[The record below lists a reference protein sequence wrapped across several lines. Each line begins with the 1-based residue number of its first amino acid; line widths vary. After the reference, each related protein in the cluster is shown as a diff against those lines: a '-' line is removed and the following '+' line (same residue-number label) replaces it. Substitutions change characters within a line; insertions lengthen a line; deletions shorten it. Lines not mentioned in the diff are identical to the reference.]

1 MEETPKNHD
10 EGASSNN
17 SADVLS
23 DMPSFEEHMS
33 TKVLANHV
41 DSEHQSQDLMNDYRR
56 KRFDGELPD
65 GVRDFQDYQEY
76 LEMQK
81 AKSEETT
88 RHFDEIYNYIEQ
100 MENRHDR
107 DLAIGLLG
115 VLQPDKTIGG
125 RKNHEVNFKVF
136 NDILETIKDS
146 GGDSIEEFLHNKSKQ
161 ALYSGDKETA
171 RASSSYLNALEIT
184 RIVFSNKMDQE
195 KNKNDFFK
203 IEYNGGK
210 WLFLETETSPS
221 VTRLSESELEWNK
234 KAVYAARAWA
244 KEIFNSAKQDDTL
257 LETEHKQ
264 YLLGGLSEI
273 NNSCLSV
280 KEKIDRDSSNTAKK
294 ISKTIA
300 SATRNTDPR
309 SATVSLWDS
318 GILEAAWDAEIREY
332 IKQSVE
338 NYDDYLKTYLP
349 RGLEKINS

>member
-88 RHFDEIYNYIEQ
+88 RHFDEIYNSIKQ
-100 MENRHDR
+100 MENRRDC

-125 RKNHEVNFKVF
+125 RKNREVNFKVF
-136 NDILETIKDS
+136 NDILETIKGS
-146 GGDSIEEFLHNKSKQ
+146 SGDSIEEFLHDKSKQ
-161 ALYSGDKETA
+161 ALYSGDRETA
-171 RASSSYLNALEIT
+171 QASSSYIRAMEASG
-184 RIVFSNKMDQE
+184 IVFSNKMDHE
-195 KNKNDFFK
+195 KNNNDSFE
-203 IEYNGGK
+203 IEYNDGK
-210 WLFLETETSPS
+210 WHFLEAETSPS
-221 VTRLSESELEWNK
+221 VKRLSESELEWNK
-234 KAVYAARAWA
+234 KAVYATRAWA
-244 KEIFNSAKQDDTL
+244 KEILNSAKQDNTP
-257 LETEHKQ
+257 LETKHKR
-264 YLLGGLSEI
+264 YLLSILAEL
-273 NNSCLSV
+273 NNTHFSV
-280 KEKIDRDSSNTAKK
+280 KEEMDRNSHNAAVKLSE
-294 ISKTIA
+294 TINLV
-300 SATRNTDPR
+300 TQNIDPR
-309 SATVSLWDS
+309 SAQISLWNS

-332 IKQSVE
+332 INQSVE